1 MPVMTITYQRGACGQ
16 EIARRLALKF
26 GIPIFDR
33 NEAMNYFLADVAS
46 PHDINM
52 LNESPKYFLNEC
64 SAGVSFRDLLSVRL
78 AKYADNN
85 NAVMLG
91 FSAQLLLG
99 THPHAIHFH
108 ITAPA
113 QVREK
118 HFQAERGGMSIEKVR
133 ERLTRSDRKLRRYS
147 LVLYGEEEQ
156 DPFLYHVTL
165 NTGKISVDAAVNL
178 IAEVYTDHMAREFL
192 FDSSQESKRVRH
204 REEFS
209 TIMKDPSEIPFAQV
223 LDMYHIRW
231 IYEPKTFPLE
241 WDEKGNITS
250 AFSPDFYLPDYD
262 LYLELTVMDQR
273 YTGTKKKKA
282 RLLNEL
288 YPGINIEVIFKRD
301 YDHLL
306 RSLSTAGE
314 MMSDDGRKN
323 SVLNNSSAPGNAAE
337 EKSGTDTGG
346 ISAHTPDK
354 AGKSTADK
362 LPGTA
367 VEQAEEV

>member
-1 MPVMTITYQRGACGQ
+1 MPVMTITYQRGAFGQ

-26 GIPIFDR
+26 GIPLFDR
-33 NEAMNYFLADVAS
+33 NAAMNYFLADIAT
-46 PHDINM
+46 PHDIRM
-52 LNESPKYFLNEC
+52 LNESPKYFLNES
-64 SAGVSFRDLLSVRL
+64 SAGVSFRDLLSERL

-91 FSAQLLLG
+91 FSAHLLLG
-99 THPHAIHFH
+99 SHPHAVHFF

-113 QVREK
+113 QIRERR
-118 HFQAERGGMSIEKVR
+118 FQSERGGMTIEEVR
-133 ERLTRSDRKLRRYS
+133 KRLTGSDRKFRRYS

-165 NTGKISVDAAVNL
+165 NTGKITVDAAVNL

-192 FDSSQESKRVRH
+192 FDSTEEAGRIRH
-204 REEFS
+204 REESS
-209 TIMKDPSEIPFAQV
+209 TIMKDPSEVPFAQV
-223 LDMYHIRW
+223 LDMYNIRW

-241 WDEKGNITS
+241 WDEKGNITL
-250 AFSPDFYLPDYD
+250 AFSPDFYLPDYN

-273 YTGTKKKKA
+273 YTGMKKKKA

-288 YPGINIEVIFKRD
+288 YPGTNIEMIFKRD

-314 MMSDDGRKN
+314 MMSDDGKNN
-323 SVLNNSSAPGNAAE
+323 SVL
-337 EKSGTDTGG
+337 
-346 ISAHTPDK
+346 PDSFPL
-354 AGKSTADK
+354 G
-362 LPGTA
+362 
-367 VEQAEEV
+367 

>member
-1 MPVMTITYQRGACGQ
+1 MPVMTITYQRGAFGQ

-33 NEAMNYFLADVAS
+33 NEAMNYFLADVAT
-46 PHDINM
+46 PNDIKM

-64 SAGVSFRDLLSVRL
+64 SEGITFRDLLAERL

-91 FSAQLLLG
+91 FSAHLLLG
-99 THPHAIHFH
+99 SHPHAIHFY
-108 ITAPA
+108 ITAPI
-113 QVREK
+113 QVREQR
-118 HFQAERGGMSIEKVR
+118 FQSERAGMSMGEVR
-133 ERLTRSDRKLRRYS
+133 ERLTRSDRKSRRYS

-165 NTGKISVDAAVNL
+165 NTSKITVDAAVNL
-178 IAEVYTDHMAREFL
+178 ISEVYTDHTAREFL
-192 FDSSQESKRVRH
+192 FNSTEESRRVRR

-209 TIMKDPSEIPFAQV
+209 TIMKDPSEIPFAKV
-223 LDMYHIRW
+223 LDMYQIRW

-241 WDEKGNITS
+241 MDEKGNVTL
-250 AFSPDFYLPDYD
+250 AFSPDFYLPDYN

-288 YPGINIEVIFKRD
+288 YPGTNIQVIFQRD
-301 YDHLL
+301 YDHLI

-314 MMSDDGRKN
+314 MMSDNGLPNKP
-323 SVLNNSSAPGNAAE
+323 LNNSISSDDAGEDWANAPEGASAPE
-337 EKSGTDTGG
+337 ET
-346 ISAHTPDK
+346 SAPK
-354 AGKSTADK
+354 EASA
-362 LPGTA
+362 P
-367 VEQAEEV
+367 EET